1 MSREIKTPEAF
12 ADATGAE
19 KSEAGQLLRNHTPK
33 RPRSA
38 MSLYAKPGHK
48 RAARMLGFSLT
59 LGTSR
64 GWSGFVTV
72 ASAWLTDAERA
83 ALAFSS
89 LKSLPPETAVDT
101 FNAAFAGTG
110 WPVAALGDPVAE
122 ASFWVD
128 HARPEERRTYLVT
141 IFNSLSQRDRFDFLN
156 YVHGEAA

>member
-1 MSREIKTPEAF
+1 MSVY
-12 ADATGAE
+12 
-19 KSEAGQLLRNHTPK
+19 S
-33 RPRSA
+33 
-38 MSLYAKPGHK
+38 KPGHK
-48 RAARMLGFSLT
+48 RTARMLGYALT
-59 LGTSR
+59 IGTST

-89 LKSLPPETAVDT
+89 LKSLSPGTALDT

-141 IFNSLSQRDRFDFLN
+141 IFNSLSQRDRFDFLD

>member
-1 MSREIKTPEAF
+1 MSRKIRTPEAF

-19 KSEAGQLLRNHTPK
+19 KSEAGQLLSKHTPK

-48 RAARMLGFSLT
+48 RAARMLGYALT
-59 LGTSR
+59 IGTST

-72 ASAWLTDAERA
+72 ASVWLTDAERA
-83 ALAFSS
+83 ALAFSA
-89 LKSLPPETAVDT
+89 LKTLPPGAAADT
-101 FNAAFAGTG
+101 FNAAFAGSG

-128 HARPEERRTYLVT
+128 HAGPEERRAYLVT
-141 IFNSLSQRDRFDFLN
+141 IFNTLSQRDRFDFLN

>member
-1 MSREIKTPEAF
+1 MNSKTKTPEAL
-12 ADATGAE
+12 AGATGAE
-19 KSEAGQLLRNHTPK
+19 KSEAGQLLKHDTSK
-33 RPRSA
+33 RSRSA

-59 LGTSR
+59 LGTSS
-64 GWSGFVTV
+64 GWSDFVTV

-89 LKSLPPETAVDT
+89 LKSLSPQTAAET

-110 WPVAALGDPVAE
+110 WPVAVLGDPVAE

-128 HARPEERRTYLVT
+128 HARPEERCTYLVT
-141 IFNSLSQRDRFDFLN
+141 IFNTLSKRDRLNFLE
-156 YVHGEAA
+156 YVQEVAA